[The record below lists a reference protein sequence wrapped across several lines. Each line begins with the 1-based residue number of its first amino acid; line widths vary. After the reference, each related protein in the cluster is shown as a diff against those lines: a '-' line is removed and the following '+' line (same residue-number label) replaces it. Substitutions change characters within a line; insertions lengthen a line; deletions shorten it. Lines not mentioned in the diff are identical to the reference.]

1 MNQAK
6 HALAHVDRAILRLLQ
21 QDGRMANVDLAE
33 AVHLSPSAC
42 LRRVRRLEEGGSIDR
57 YVALVDPSAIGLGTD
72 VFVEITLV
80 GQDEGTLEEFE
91 RAVSER
97 PEIMS
102 CHLMAGDFDYL
113 VHVVVRDV
121 ADYEVL
127 HRTHLAQLPGGGADG
142 VECRPT
148 ADLRPDRRAALGI
161 LAAGVVAGG
170 PSLLDAVDEQFH
182 EEGEVGN
189 VVAATLR
196 CE

>member
-6 HALAHVDRAILRLLQ
+6 NDLDHVDRAILRLLQ

-72 VFVEITLV
+72 VFVEITLI

-113 VHVVVRDV
+113 VRVVVRDV

-127 HRTHLAQLPGGGADG
+127 HRTHLAQLPGVARM
-142 VECRPT
+142 VSSF
-148 ADLRPDRRAALGI
+148 ALRPICDRT
-161 LAAGVVAGG
+161 
-170 PSLLDAVDEQFH
+170 AVP
-182 EEGEVGN
+182 
-189 VVAATLR
+189 L
-196 CE
+196 

>member
-6 HALAHVDRAILRLLQ
+6 NDLDHVDRAILRLLQ

-42 LRRVRRLEEGGSIDR
+42 LRRVRRREEGGSIDR

-113 VHVVVRDV
+113 VRVVVRDV

-127 HRTHLAQLPGGGADG
+127 HRTHLAQLPGVARM
-142 VECRPT
+142 VSSF
-148 ADLRPDRRAALGI
+148 ALRPICDRT
-161 LAAGVVAGG
+161 
-170 PSLLDAVDEQFH
+170 AVP
-182 EEGEVGN
+182 
-189 VVAATLR
+189 L
-196 CE
+196 

>member
-6 HALAHVDRAILRLLQ
+6 NDLDHVDRAILRLLQ

-57 YVALVDPSAIGLGTD
+57 YVALVDPSAVGLGTD

-91 RAVSER
+91 RAVSDR

-113 VHVVVRDV
+113 VRVVVRDV

-127 HRTHLAQLPGGGADG
+127 HRTHLAQLPGVARM
-142 VECRPT
+142 VSSF
-148 ADLRPDRRAALGI
+148 ALRPICDRT
-161 LAAGVVAGG
+161 
-170 PSLLDAVDEQFH
+170 AVP
-182 EEGEVGN
+182 
-189 VVAATLR
+189 L
-196 CE
+196 

>member
-6 HALAHVDRAILRLLQ
+6 NNLDHVDRAILRLLQ
-21 QDGRMANVDLAE
+21 EDGRMANVDLAE

-57 YVALVDPSAIGLGTD
+57 YVALVDPSAVGLGTD

-80 GQDEGTLEEFE
+80 GQDEGTLESFE
-91 RAVSER
+91 QAVTER
-97 PEIMS
+97 PEILS

-127 HRTHLAQLPGGGADG
+127 HRTHLAQLPGVARM
-142 VECRPT
+142 VSSF
-148 ADLRPDRRAALGI
+148 ALRPICNRTAYPL
-161 LAAGVVAGG
+161 
-170 PSLLDAVDEQFH
+170 
-182 EEGEVGN
+182 
-189 VVAATLR
+189 
-196 CE
+196 

>member
-1 MNQAK
+1 MKQANTD
-6 HALAHVDRAILRLLQ
+6 LDHVDRAILRLLQ
-21 QDGRMANVDLAE
+21 EDGRMANVDLAE

-91 RAVSER
+91 RAVSDR

-113 VHVVVRDV
+113 VRVVVRDV

-127 HRTHLAQLPGGGADG
+127 HRTHLAQLPGVARM
-142 VECRPT
+142 VSSF
-148 ADLRPDRRAALGI
+148 ALRPICDRT
-161 LAAGVVAGG
+161 
-170 PSLLDAVDEQFH
+170 AVP
-182 EEGEVGN
+182 
-189 VVAATLR
+189 L
-196 CE
+196 

>member
-1 MNQAK
+1 VNQAK
-6 HALAHVDRAILRLLQ
+6 NDLDHVDRAILRLLQ

-127 HRTHLAQLPGGGADG
+127 HRTHLAQLPGVARM
-142 VECRPT
+142 VSSF
-148 ADLRPDRRAALGI
+148 ALRPICDRT
-161 LAAGVVAGG
+161 
-170 PSLLDAVDEQFH
+170 AVP
-182 EEGEVGN
+182 
-189 VVAATLR
+189 L
-196 CE
+196 

>member
-1 MNQAK
+1 MKQANTD
-6 HALAHVDRAILRLLQ
+6 LDHVDRAILRLLQ
-21 QDGRMANVDLAE
+21 EDGRMANVDLAE

-127 HRTHLAQLPGGGADG
+127 HRTHLAQLPGVARM
-142 VECRPT
+142 VSSF
-148 ADLRPDRRAALGI
+148 ALRPICDRT
-161 LAAGVVAGG
+161 
-170 PSLLDAVDEQFH
+170 AVP
-182 EEGEVGN
+182 
-189 VVAATLR
+189 L
-196 CE
+196 

>member
-1 MNQAK
+1 MNE
-6 HALAHVDRAILRLLQ
+6 ALLDLDHVDRAILRLLQ

-42 LRRVRRLEEGGSIDR
+42 LRRVRRLEESGVVDR
-57 YVALVDPSAIGLGTD
+57 YAALLDPARVGLGTD

-127 HRTHLAQLPGGGADG
+127 HRTHLAQLPGVARM
-142 VECRPT
+142 VSSF
-148 ADLRPDRRAALGI
+148 ALRPICDRT
-161 LAAGVVAGG
+161 
-170 PSLLDAVDEQFH
+170 AVP
-182 EEGEVGN
+182 
-189 VVAATLR
+189 L
-196 CE
+196 

>member
-6 HALAHVDRAILRLLQ
+6 NDLDHVDRAILRLLQ

-113 VHVVVRDV
+113 VHVGVRDV
-121 ADYEVL
+121 ADYEEL
-127 HRTHLAQLPGGGADG
+127 HRTHLAQLPGVARM
-142 VECRPT
+142 VSSF
-148 ADLRPDRRAALGI
+148 ALRPICDRT
-161 LAAGVVAGG
+161 
-170 PSLLDAVDEQFH
+170 AVP
-182 EEGEVGN
+182 
-189 VVAATLR
+189 L
-196 CE
+196 

>member
-6 HALAHVDRAILRLLQ
+6 NDLDHVDRAILRLLQ
-21 QDGRMANVDLAE
+21 QDGRMDNVDLAE

-127 HRTHLAQLPGGGADG
+127 HRTHLAQLPGVARM
-142 VECRPT
+142 VSSF
-148 ADLRPDRRAALGI
+148 ALRPICDRT
-161 LAAGVVAGG
+161 
-170 PSLLDAVDEQFH
+170 AVP
-182 EEGEVGN
+182 
-189 VVAATLR
+189 L
-196 CE
+196 